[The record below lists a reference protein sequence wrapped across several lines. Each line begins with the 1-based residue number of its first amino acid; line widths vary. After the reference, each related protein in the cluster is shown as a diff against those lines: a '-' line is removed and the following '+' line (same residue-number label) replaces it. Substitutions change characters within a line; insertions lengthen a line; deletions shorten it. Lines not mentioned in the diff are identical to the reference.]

1 MIINPEIKRI
11 GQELVE
17 GAEREEEFSAQRGL
31 VDELFPYIYRAS
43 KRMSTRAISRWLK
56 EQQNISLSA
65 VTIAKAL
72 RESERYWV
80 AFLDEVEPA
89 AEIVARAHD
98 IACGRRLLEDEE
110 LFVGVTGSTPTL
122 SGIAAAG
129 EYEDACETVR
139 NNWFQVLDAAG
150 REECLAVV
158 GAAERR
164 EEKAESVKNEP
175 RKK

>member
-1 MIINPEIKRI
+1 MR
-11 GQELVE
+11 L
-17 GAEREEEFSAQRGL
+17 L
-31 VDELFPYIYRAS
+31 
-43 KRMSTRAISRWLK
+43 
-56 EQQNISLSA
+56 
-65 VTIAKAL
+65 
-72 RESERYWV
+72 
-80 AFLDEVEPA
+80 
-89 AEIVARAHD
+89 
-98 IACGRRLLEDEE
+98 LLEDEE